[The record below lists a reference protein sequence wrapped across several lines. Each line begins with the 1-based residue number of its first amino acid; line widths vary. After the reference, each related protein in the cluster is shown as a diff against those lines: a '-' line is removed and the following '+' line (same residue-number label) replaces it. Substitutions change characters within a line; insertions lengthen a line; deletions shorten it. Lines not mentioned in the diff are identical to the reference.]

1 MMFNHLVNVTMN
13 KTINLINITD
23 STHNV
28 NPDQEAPLSQ
38 FIGIS
43 VGLFAIMGLLGN
55 SLVLTVMSIAPSK
68 RLPNYRFL
76 ITHLSTYDLISS
88 MLLILYTPLELHK
101 HVWIYPEWFC
111 PVLYPSIT
119 IAANLATGTI
129 LIIAL
134 EHYLGIVKPHWNQL
148 SKSKVA
154 VGLFAVWIWAT
165 VSVLPNIMSLRLS
178 TGDYIFCGEFWD
190 GHESMQKLYG
200 LSFFFIAFFIP
211 LSAIAYLYG
220 HIIHQLRK
228 SGVVQYHSTLEG
240 TLSHNA
246 LPRNPDTRHAI
257 HVLSLMIISFA
268 ICVSPNKILFFV
280 YDVAPSAWNSHTHF
294 YLRTIQVS

>member
-1 MMFNHLVNVTMN
+1 MFNHLVNVTMN

-200 LSFFFIAFFIP
+200 LILLSHRILHPPLCNSLPLRTHHPPTQKIRSGTVPFYSRGYTVTQRATSQSRYKTRYSCSIP
-211 LSAIAYLYG
+211 HD
-220 HIIHQLRK
+220 HIICNL
-228 SGVVQYHSTLEG
+228 
-240 TLSHNA
+240 
-246 LPRNPDTRHAI
+246 
-257 HVLSLMIISFA
+257 
-268 ICVSPNKILFFV
+268 CVS
-280 YDVAPSAWNSHTHF
+280 
-294 YLRTIQVS
+294 Q